1 MLVLDAILRFIC
13 FHFFR
18 ALFIRMLLNLL
29 FILIFLNVPLVWI
42 FFPVVIVLY
51 SVTLYDYSFHC
62 HYQLF
67 DEPYN
72 GHIVYIPVFN

>member
-29 FILIFLNVPLVWI
+29 FILIFLNVSFVRI

-51 SVTLYDYSFHC
+51 SVTLYDDSFHC
-62 HYQLF
+62 YYELF
-67 DEPYN
+67 DELYSR
-72 GHIVYIPVFN
+72 HSVYIPVFN